1 LPDKYKYGI
10 LLRNPEWR
18 EERMPA
24 KRYRVR
30 LEEDERKE
38 LDALASKGTG
48 SVRRIRRAQM
58 LLMADENQESG
69 GWKDAD
75 IAKALGAHQR
85 TVERTREKCVMEG
98 IEAALNHTRPKRKRS
113 KVLDGAAEARLVH
126 LACSQA
132 PDGHEEWSMQ
142 MLADKLIE
150 LEVVE
155 SVSRETVRTTL
166 KKMNLSRG

>member
-1 LPDKYKYGI
+1 
-10 LLRNPEWR
+10 
-18 EERMPA
+18 MPA
-24 KRYRVR
+24 KRYRVK
-30 LEEDERKE
+30 LEEDERDE
-38 LDALASKGTG
+38 LEALVSKGKG

-58 LLMADENQESG
+58 LLMADEDQEGG

-85 TVERTREKCVMEG
+85 TVERTREKCVKEG
-98 IEAALNHTRPKRKRS
+98 VEAALNHTRPKRKRS
-113 KVLDGAAEARLVH
+113 KVLDGAAEARLVQ

-150 LEVVE
+150 LKVVE
-155 SVSRETVRTTL
+155 TVSRETVRTTL
-166 KKMNLSRG
+166 KKTNLSRG

>member
-1 LPDKYKYGI
+1 
-10 LLRNPEWR
+10 
-18 EERMPA
+18 MPA
-24 KRYRVR
+24 KRYRVSLLVEER
-30 LEEDERKE
+30 L
-38 LDALASKGTG
+38 ALNALVSKGTG
-48 SVRRIRRAQM
+48 SARRLRRAQM
-58 LLMADENQESG
+58 LLMADESQEGG

-85 TVERTREKCVMEG
+85 TVERVREKCVMEG
-98 IEAALNHTRPKRKRS
+98 IEAALNHTRPKRTRP
-113 KVLDGAAEARLVH
+113 KVLDGAAEARLVQ

-166 KKMNLSRG
+166 KKTNLILLRDNEYGHGSRCVIIPWSDR